1 MAITPSVPA
10 TTNIVLGDGI
20 LYKDYELGTQA
31 EIGAVRGDSVFN
43 VERQF
48 REQDYNGSYGPTEG
62 LKVKTKVIVTM
73 KIALLELSTTNI
85 VNCFAGMA
93 NTDQT
98 TYYELKESL
107 DIAAAD
113 YWDNMAF
120 VGQRSDGKA
129 VIILMEN
136 VLGDGNFA
144 MAMKNK
150 DDVVVDTNFTAH
162 YATTTPT
169 VAPYELRYYKS

>member
-1 MAITPSVPA
+1 MPITPSVPNQ
-10 TTNIVLGDGI
+10 TNILLGDGI
-20 LYKDYELGTQA
+20 LYKDYALGTQQ

-43 VERQF
+43 VARSF

-73 KIALLELSTTNI
+73 KIALLELSVVNI
-85 VNCFAGMA
+85 ANCFTGLG
-93 NTDQT
+93 NTDKT

-113 YWDNMAF
+113 YWNNLAF
-120 VGQRSDGKA
+120 VGQRADGKA
-129 VIILMEN
+129 AIILMEN
-136 VLGDGNFA
+136 VLGDGNLGLA
-144 MAMKNK
+144 LKNK

-162 YATTTPT
+162 YATTAPT
-169 VAPYELRYYKS
+169 IAPYEIRYYK